1 MRADRLVSL
10 VLLLR
15 HRGRLSAATLARE
28 LEVSTRTVLRDIE
41 ALSAAGVPVYAERGR
56 HGGFALLPGFQTELT
71 GLNHDE
77 ALALL
82 IAGSR
87 RGAQAFGLGSALAS
101 AMLKVV
107 DALPETQRDTAAGA
121 ARRLLVDPETDLLSR
136 RVAAEEVP
144 DAIVAEVRRAVFAG
158 HKLRIHY
165 AAAGRK
171 PQWRTVDPIG
181 LVTVRDQ
188 GYLLATRAGEDRTY
202 RLSRLRAA
210 EELPEPA
217 QRADRV
223 DLDRAWQ
230 ERGTRFRTGGD
241 QVTVLARVRPPR
253 REGLVGTAL
262 AVLAEE
268 SDADGWL
275 RLEVT
280 FQDDR
285 HAEWALWQ
293 LDTDAE
299 ALSPRRLRTALRD
312 RAAAITSRY
321 DAPAGLTTVDSRRT
335 P

>member
-56 HGGFALLPGFQTELT
+56 NGGFALLPGFQTELT

-107 DALPETQRDTAAGA
+107 DALPEGQRDTAAGA
-121 ARRLLVDPETDLLSR
+121 ARRLLIDPETDLLSR
-136 RVAAEEVP
+136 RVVAEEVP
-144 DAIVAEVRRAVFAG
+144 DALVAEVRRAVFAG

-165 AAAGRK
+165 AAADRK

-188 GYLLATRAGEDRTY
+188 GYLLATRDGEDRTY

-210 EELPEPA
+210 EELPEA
-217 QRADRV
+217 ARRADRV

-230 ERGTRFRTGGD
+230 DRSTRFRTGGD
-241 QVTVLARVRPPR
+241 LVAVLVRVHPAQ
-253 REGLVGTAL
+253 RETLVGTAL
-262 AVLAEE
+262 AVLTEE
-268 SDADGWL
+268 TDEDGWL

-280 FQDDR
+280 FQDAR

-293 LDTDAE
+293 LSTNAE
-299 ALSPRRLRTALRD
+299 ALSPRWLRTSLRD
-312 RAAAITSRY
+312 RATAITLRY
-321 DAPAGLTTVDSRRT
+321 EAGQQ
-335 P
+335 

>member
-15 HRGRLSAATLARE
+15 RRGRLSAATLAGE

-107 DALPETQRDTAAGA
+107 DALPEGQRDIAAGA

-136 RVAAEEVP
+136 RPAAEEVP
-144 DAIVAEVRRAVFAG
+144 DAVVAEVRRAVLAG
-158 HKLRIHY
+158 HRLRLHY
-165 AAAGRK
+165 AAVDQAPK
-171 PQWRTVDPIG
+171 WRTVDPIG
-181 LVTVRDQ
+181 LVTVRGQ
-188 GYLLATRAGEDRTY
+188 GYLLATRSGEDRTY
-202 RLSRLRAA
+202 RLSRIRAA
-210 EELPEPA
+210 EELAEPA
-217 QRADRV
+217 QRPDLV

-230 ERGTRFRTGGD
+230 ERSTRFRTGGD
-241 QVTVLARVRPPR
+241 QVTVLLRVDPAR
-253 REGLVGTAL
+253 REDLVATAL
-262 AVLAEE
+262 AVRAEE
-268 SDADGWL
+268 ADSDG
-275 RLEVT
+275 RLLMEVT
-280 FQDDR
+280 FQDPR

-293 LDTDAE
+293 LAANAE
-299 ALSPRRLRTALRD
+299 ALSPQWLRDFLHD
-312 RAAAITSRY
+312 RAAAIAARY
-321 DAPAGLTTVDSRRT
+321 EAPS
-335 P
+335 

>member
-15 HRGRLSAATLARE
+15 QRGRLTATELAGE

-56 HGGFALLPGFQTELT
+56 HGGFALLPGFRTELT

-107 DALPETQRDTAAGA
+107 DALPESYRNTAAEVA
-121 ARRLLVDPETDLLSR
+121 ERLLIDPETDLLSR
-136 RVAAEEVP
+136 RLVTEEIPGAVLAE
-144 DAIVAEVRRAVFAG
+144 IRRAVFAG
-158 HKLRIHY
+158 NKLRLHY
-165 AAAGRK
+165 AAAGQA
-171 PQWRTVDPIG
+171 PEWRTVDPIG
-181 LVTVRDQ
+181 LVVVRDQ
-188 GYLLATRAGEDRTY
+188 GYLLATRSGADRTY
-202 RLSRLRAA
+202 RLSRVLAA
-210 EELPEPA
+210 EELPEAA
-217 QRADRV
+217 QRPDRV

-241 QVTVLARVRPPR
+241 QLAVLVRVHPAR
-253 REGLVGTAL
+253 REELVGTAL
-262 AVLAEE
+262 AVRGEE
-268 SDADGWL
+268 PDTDGWL

-280 FQDDR
+280 FQDSR

-293 LDTDAE
+293 LTTDAE
-299 ALSPRRLRTALRD
+299 ALAPPSLRACLRD
-312 RAAAITSRY
+312 RAAAIATRY
-321 DAPAGLTTVDSRRT
+321 AEPS
-335 P
+335 